1 MAILLNNP
9 AFAPATLTGL
19 ANGIVEN
26 ANQVGLAQFFP
37 SVTSP
42 STFFAWENN
51 APLSDEA
58 FYRATSAETRIG
70 DSAGRE
76 RVSAELH
83 QLGLKKVWSEGDRL
97 RAINNGDAEAAELQR
112 LAAEVTKAVTNKLE
126 KLRAQALVTGAL
138 DIQDTTEGP
147 MGATG
152 FRAKVDFGRKPA
164 FTTTAG
170 TLFSADGADPVAYLL
185 GLVDQYRAENGVDP
199 TDMIV
204 SGRVLAALGRS
215 AAVASYAGTRGSV
228 VPQSVVQ
235 DTLVLYG
242 LPPVT
247 VFDGHM
253 FGSRLIPDD
262 RVIFVNR
269 DSAGATVWGP
279 STAALNPLYG
289 VSSEGIFVGAYQE
302 QDADS
307 LYVRSDATALPI
319 LTRANLTLSAKVL

>member
-19 ANGIVEN
+19 ATGIVEN
-26 ANQVGLAQFFP
+26 ANQVGLAPFFP
-37 SVTSP
+37 SIDSP

-51 APLSDEA
+51 APLADEA

-70 DSAGRE
+70 DNAGRE

-97 RAINNGDAEAAELQR
+97 RSINNGDAEAAQLQR

-126 KLRAQALVTGAL
+126 KLRAQALVTGGL
-138 DIQDTTEGP
+138 DIQDTTKGP
-147 MGATG
+147 LGDTG
-152 FRAKVDFGRKPA
+152 FRAKLDFGRKPE
-164 FTTTAG
+164 FTATAG
-170 TLFSADGADPVAYLL
+170 TLFSAEGADPIAYLL
-185 GLVDQYRAENGVDP
+185 GLVDAYRAENGVDP

-204 SGRVLAALGRS
+204 SSRVLAALGRS
-215 AAVASYAGTRGSV
+215 AAVASYSGARGSV
-228 VPQSVVQ
+228 VPQSVVR
-235 DTLVLYG
+235 DTIELYG

-253 FGSRLIPDD
+253 FGKRLIPDD

-269 DSAGATVWGP
+269 DSAGVTVWGP

-289 VSSEGIFVGAYQE
+289 VSSEGIFVGAYRE
-302 QDADS
+302 EDADS

-319 LTRANLTLSAKVL
+319 LTRANLTLSTKVL